1 MLQAALYTAVIKR
14 EMRSD
19 HSKGQTL
26 VELFG
31 NQLEKPW
38 NLKELSQNIP
48 ENERIPMII
57 QTSANLLNLD
67 FDKDLSEKYHNLR
80 NTAFGIFTII
90 EHGSQFLSIEDYEYL
105 LERFEIQ
112 FLTLPHSY
120 W

>member
-19 HSKGQTL
+19 NSKGQTL

-38 NLKELSQNIP
+38 NLKELSQSIP
-48 ENERIPMII
+48 ENDRIPMII
-57 QTSANLLNLD
+57 ETSANLLNLD
-67 FDKDLSEKYHNLR
+67 FDKNLTEKYHNLR
-80 NTAFGIFTII
+80 NTAFAIFTII